1 MTLLLFTF
9 QGPSNLKKMKQLGN
23 FYNLKELFFSSN
35 NDVLAVL
42 IKEPHDKKIR

>member
-9 QGPSNLKKMKQLGN
+9 QGPSNLKKKMKPLGN

-35 NDVLAVL
+35 NDVLAAF
-42 IKEPHDKKIR
+42 D